1 MDGLDRD
8 ILRILQSD
16 GQANFRTIAGRCKTT
31 VGTVRNRTQKLRDDG
46 IIRRMI
52 PDQDTKKLG
61 SRVPALIQFQSRAD
75 TSRKSKTNGA
85 TTSRSAASTT

>member
-1 MDGLDRD
+1 MDGLDRN
-8 ILRILQSD
+8 IRCILQGD
-16 GQANFRTIAGRCKTT
+16 GQTNFKTIANRCKTT
-31 VGTVRNRTQKLRDDG
+31 VGTVHNRIKKPPDDAV
-46 IIRRMI
+46 IPRMI